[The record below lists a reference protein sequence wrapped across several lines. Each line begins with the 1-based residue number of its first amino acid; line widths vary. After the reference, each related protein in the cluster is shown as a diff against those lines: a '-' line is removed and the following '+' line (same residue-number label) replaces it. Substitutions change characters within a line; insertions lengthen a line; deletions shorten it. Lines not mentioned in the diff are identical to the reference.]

1 MGYGI
6 RKKIVGKGYVF
17 NRRYKMRKRVAIV
30 IGCVI
35 VLLVLCV
42 GCAPAAVPVE
52 ARPTAMLID
61 PVSGLA
67 KTTSTLYGAGF
78 VPGENI
84 RVEVVMVKDGI
95 PVAINMG
102 MGAARMQWV
111 ANEAGAIAGQ
121 IRIPHSTIADPG
133 VYTVTAMGD
142 QGSSAV
148 CPLGVLAP
156 PEG

>member
-1 MGYGI
+1 MW
-6 RKKIVGKGYVF
+6 
-17 NRRYKMRKRVAIV
+17 KRVAIAIV
-30 IGCVI
+30 CVI

-42 GCAPAAVPVE
+42 GCAPAAAPAE
-52 ARPTAMLID
+52 TRPTAMLIE

-67 KTTSTLYGAGF
+67 KTTPTLYGAGF

-84 RVEVVMVKDGI
+84 RVEVVMLKDGI
-95 PVAINMG
+95 PVAITMG
-102 MGAARMQWV
+102 MGASRMQWV
-111 ANEAGAIAGQ
+111 ANEAGAIVGQ

-133 VYTVTAMGD
+133 AYTVTAIGD